1 MMAKKKI
8 TSTKVDVKLNSIE
21 DTVEKF
27 VELFKTVGAGVT
39 IRDVQAFLEFKFVE
53 DMGLTISE
61 FVAAGK
67 RRSQAGAEEEA
78 IEGVDIYSYCFLSLR
93 APVEAR
99 VSRTLSYVVRTS
111 FRATV
116 SYLCRD
122 PVDVEST
129 IKMLRKDVMGGILF
143 TIQNS
148 LVSFLQQAT
157 SIDQVKTILV
167 ESQLAD
173 NLEPAVLNFLR
184 DYLSKYWDQLMAK
197 SLSKKEEDTNQ

>member
-1 MMAKKKI
+1 
-8 TSTKVDVKLNSIE
+8 
-21 DTVEKF
+21 
-27 VELFKTVGAGVT
+27 
-39 IRDVQAFLEFKFVE
+39 
-53 DMGLTISE
+53 
-61 FVAAGK
+61 
-67 RRSQAGAEEEA
+67 
-78 IEGVDIYSYCFLSLR
+78 
-93 APVEAR
+93 
-99 VSRTLSYVVRTS
+99 
-111 FRATV
+111 
-116 SYLCRD
+116 
-122 PVDVEST
+122 
-129 IKMLRKDVMGGILF
+129 MGGILF